1 MIAGIA
7 FRNRSE
13 SRRVVPAAHRRLV
26 VAVTLSAL
34 LHFWFVARMPIER
47 AGVTPRPPPATI
59 AVRLEPPSTMPQ
71 EQALSHPGTAT
82 AAEKSARQNRLEGG
96 AVSDDAMPSSASRK
110 PPAQLPAREAA
121 QRPPGP
127 AAASTPDTTYYL
139 AHQLDVY
146 PALLHSAGLGGP
158 EHAPQDRV
166 AGRVLV
172 MLRIDET
179 GHVDEVSIVKA
190 EPAGDLEDAA
200 RIAFATAR
208 FSPARKD
215 GRAVKSRVLVDI
227 RYDPADAERA
237 GR

>member
-7 FRNRSE
+7 FSDSSE
-13 SRRVVPAAHRRLV
+13 SRRLFPAARGRLV

-34 LHFWFVARMPIER
+34 LHFWFVARMPLER

-59 AVRLEPPSTMPQ
+59 AVRLEPPATMLQ

-82 AAEKSARQNRLEGG
+82 TEEKSVRRNRLESG
-96 AVSDDAMPSSASRK
+96 AVPDDAVHSSAPHK

-121 QRPPGP
+121 QRPASL
-127 AAASTPDTTYYL
+127 AAVSTPDTTYYL

-179 GHVDEVSIVKA
+179 GHVNDVSIVKA

-227 RYDPADAERA
+227 RYDPADAEPA